1 MLFVCCYDFN
11 LNINWKRNEK
21 KRVIKMLDFE
31 EESCDFVDIV
41 NDDEDE
47 EE

>member
-1 MLFVCCYDFN
+1 
-11 LNINWKRNEK
+11 
-21 KRVIKMLDFE
+21 MLDFE

-47 EE
+47 EEEMMNEEMRK

>member
-1 MLFVCCYDFN
+1 M
-11 LNINWKRNEK
+11 K
-21 KRVIKMLDFE
+21 KKNQRVIKMLDFE

>member
-1 MLFVCCYDFN
+1 M
-11 LNINWKRNEK
+11 KK

>member
-1 MLFVCCYDFN
+1 
-11 LNINWKRNEK
+11 
-21 KRVIKMLDFE
+21 MLDFE

-47 EE
+47 EEIMNEEMRK

>member
-11 LNINWKRNEK
+11 LNINWKRNE